1 MPVNPNPTEELAAR
15 NRDADVPA
23 LLLVEVS
30 DGPHRVRDA
39 LVSVHGVMDVL
50 HASSIPDALSCL
62 SKRPVRAVLLDLSLP
77 ECRDLSAIEEV
88 RRVVPAAAIM
98 ALARAD
104 DQALA
109 RRAVD
114 HGADDYLV
122 TDGVNGRDLWQLIA
136 MMFDRRGRH
145 QQMFVERE
153 RAEITLNSIGDA
165 VLTTDTQGNVTYLN
179 AEAESLTGWTR
190 AEAFARPV
198 MTVFDVT
205 DGLTGQH
212 ADDPARLAI
221 EHNRKVRLKGNYIL
235 VSRDGKETAIEH
247 SAAPIHAPTGD
258 VLGAVVV
265 FRDVIVS
272 RERRLQMLHLA
283 EHDVLT
289 DLPNRMLFND
299 RLARAIALARRYGRR
314 LALLFLDCDRF
325 KHINDTLGHA
335 VGDQVLRTLARRL
348 MASVRES
355 DTVCRHGGDEFLI
368 LLSEVDHADDA
379 TLSAQ
384 KVVAAVAEPILI
396 NGHELSLSASI
407 GICVYPEDGQDAQ
420 SLIMRADTAMYHAKN
435 AGRNR
440 IEFYRADM
448 EAPEVKRSSIE
459 SELRRALDARQFE
472 LFYQPTIDLETG
484 RICGAEALMRWR
496 HPSRGVLP
504 PDDFIPA
511 AEASSLIIP
520 MGRWALHE
528 ACRQARQWQDAGL
541 RPIPIAVNVSAL
553 QFRTPGFLEDI
564 QRFLKESRLP
574 ARFLE
579 LELTESAL
587 MVDTAVTTSLLEVL
601 KQCGVILKV
610 DDFGTGPSSL
620 SYLQNC
626 PFDVLKIDQSFV
638 QEISTATTGAPL
650 VRAVIAMGKS
660 LGCRV
665 IAEGVETPDQFRYL
679 RAERCDEGQGFHF
692 SPPLSP
698 TAFAQLLSDNPV
710 LVGRAQ

>member
-1 MPVNPNPTEELAAR
+1 MSGRPYPTEELPAG
-15 NRDADVPA
+15 NRGVDVPA
-23 LLLVEVS
+23 LLLVEVA
-30 DGPHRVRDA
+30 DGPQRIRHA
-39 LVSVHGVMDVL
+39 LASVQGVMDVL
-50 HASSIPDALSCL
+50 HASSMEEALSCVAQ
-62 SKRPVRAVLLDLSLP
+62 RPVRAVLLDLSLP
-77 ECRDLSAIEEV
+77 ECRDLSAIEQV

-98 ALARAD
+98 VLARAD

-114 HGADDYLV
+114 HGADDYVV
-122 TDGVNGRDLWQLIA
+122 TDGVNARDLWQLIA
-136 MMFDRRGRH
+136 MMFDRRGRE

-205 DGLTGQH
+205 DSLTGQH
-212 ADDPARLAI
+212 AEDPARLAI

-235 VSRDGKETAIEH
+235 VSRDGRETAIEH

-335 VGDQVLRTLARRL
+335 VGDQVLRTIARRL

-368 LLSEVDHADDA
+368 LLSEVDHSEDA
-379 TLSAQ
+379 SLTAQ
-384 KVVAAVAEPILI
+384 KVVTSVAEPIVLG
-396 NGHELSLSASI
+396 GHELSLSASI
-407 GICVYPEDGQDAQ
+407 GISVYPEDGQDAQ

-435 AGRNR
+435 TGRNR
-440 IEFYRADM
+440 VVFYRADM

-459 SELRRALDARQFE
+459 SELRRALDDGQFE
-472 LFYQPTIDLETG
+472 LYYQPTIDLQTG
-484 RICGAEALMRWR
+484 RISGAEALMRWR
-496 HPSRGVLP
+496 HPSRGILQ
-504 PDDFIPA
+504 PDEFIPA
-511 AEASSLIIP
+511 AEASTLIIP

-528 ACRQARQWQDAGL
+528 ACRQARRWQDQGL
-541 RPIPIAVNVSAL
+541 KPIPIAVNVSAL
-553 QFRTPGFLEDI
+553 QFRTPGFFEDI
-564 QRFLKESRLP
+564 QRFLKETRLP

-601 KQCGVILKV
+601 KQFGVILKV

-638 QEISTATTGAPL
+638 QEISAASAGAPL

-679 RAERCDEGQGFHF
+679 RAEHCDEGQGFHF
-692 SPPLSP
+692 SPPLP
-698 TAFAQLLSDNPV
+698 PAAFAKLLADNPFMV
-710 LVGRAQ
+710 ARQ